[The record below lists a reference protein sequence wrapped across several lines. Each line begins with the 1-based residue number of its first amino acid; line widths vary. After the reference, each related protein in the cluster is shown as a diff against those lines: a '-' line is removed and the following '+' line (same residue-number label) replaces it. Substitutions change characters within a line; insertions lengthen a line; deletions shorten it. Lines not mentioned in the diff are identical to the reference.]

1 MITGA
6 RQDLNWFLPDAI
18 LRCYHFNQTDQQITV
33 AIRIPIWRP
42 TAIILIPYPP
52 VPFVNSFLILWANKA
67 LILLM
72 GLLPP
77 GCALLYYILDDP

>member
-33 AIRIPIWRP
+33 AIRIPI
-42 TAIILIPYPP
+42 
-52 VPFVNSFLILWANKA
+52 
-67 LILLM
+67 
-72 GLLPP
+72 
-77 GCALLYYILDDP
+77 